1 MWHLLPPFW
10 FVAEK
15 IVFCFHVE
23 SSQMSPIHCAVFYG
37 FCLAFFGGFVYTVHM
52 KQQLEQL
59 IREAVSAEFG
69 SDISQGVVFSVAY
82 PPKPG
87 MGDYASNVALILAKK
102 VGENPKMVAEKLSV
116 RMFGFS
122 AQGGPATGGQ
132 FSIFKGTS
140 EADPVIEKIEVLG
153 GFINFTLTP
162 KHWFAAVLND
172 IHKKKDE
179 YGKILAPTPERI
191 MVEYLSPNTNKPL
204 HLGHLRNGITGASV
218 INLLSAT
225 GQEVIK
231 AEIVNDRGIHIC
243 KAMLAYQR
251 WGNGAT
257 PESTNKK
264 ADHFFGDWY
273 VRFATEAE
281 KDESLQTQAQDML
294 RKWEAGDPEVRKLW
308 LTVRQWVLDGWKQTE
323 GLLGFTFDKVYFESD
338 VYELGRDIIEQG
350 LERGVFRKIEKGNIV
365 FDLPVE
371 EFGKDANGN
380 SKLITVLRAD
390 GTSLYYTQDIGLQTS
405 RVAEYNLDRIVHVVG
420 SEQDFY
426 FKALFAIFKAL
437 GYVWAEKLYHLSY
450 AMVYLPEGKMKSREG
465 TVVDADDLIAQVTD
479 LAKLEIQSRQS
490 DIESEQ
496 LTDEEVAKRAQIIA
510 LAAIKYYMLK
520 QKPVTD
526 IYFDPK
532 ESISFEG
539 NTGPYCQYTYARA
552 KSIIRQVMNGTSDIS
567 TPVDYS
573 LLGDVEERALLQKLA
588 EFQDVISRAASEY
601 NPAYIATHVFETA
614 QAFNSFYTT
623 HSVMKAETN
632 ALREVRLQMVI
643 AATQVIK
650 NGLALLGIE
659 TLEEM

>member
-1 MWHLLPPFW
+1 
-10 FVAEK
+10 
-15 IVFCFHVE
+15 
-23 SSQMSPIHCAVFYG
+23 
-37 FCLAFFGGFVYTVHM
+37 M

-69 SDISQGVVFSVAY
+69 SDIGQEVVFSVAY

-87 MGDYASNVALILAKK
+87 MGDYASNVALVLAKK
-102 VGENPKMVAEKLSV
+102 VGENPKIVAEKLSA
-116 RMFGFS
+116 RIFNF
-122 AQGGPATGGQ
+122 Q
-132 FSIFKGTS
+132 FSIFKDST
-140 EADPVIEKIEVLG
+140 ETDPVIEKIEVLG
-153 GFINFTLTP
+153 GFINFTLQS
-162 KHWFAAVLND
+162 KYWFAEVLND
-172 IHKKKDE
+172 IDKKKDD
-179 YGKILAPTPERI
+179 YGKTPALTPERI

-204 HLGHLRNGITGASV
+204 HLGHLRNGITGAAV
-218 INLLSAT
+218 INLLSTT

-231 AEIVNDRGIHIC
+231 AEIINDRGIHIC

-251 WGNGAT
+251 WGNGTT
-257 PESTNKK
+257 PESAGKK

-273 VRFATEAE
+273 VRFAQEAE
-281 KDESLQTQAQDML
+281 KDESLQDEAQNML
-294 RKWEAGDPEVRKLW
+294 RKWEAGDAGVRALW

-323 GLLGFTFDKVYFESD
+323 QLLGFTFDKVYFESD
-338 VYELGRDIIEQG
+338 VYELGRDIVEQG

-371 EFGKDANGN
+371 EFGKDADGHA
-380 SKLITVLRAD
+380 KLITVLRAD

-405 RVAEYNLDRIVHVVG
+405 RVAEYSLDRIVHVVG

-437 GYVWAEKLYHLSY
+437 GYAWAEKLYHLSY

-465 TVVDADDLIAQVTD
+465 TVVDADDLIAQVVD

-490 DIESEQ
+490 IIESEQ
-496 LTDEEVAKRAQIIA
+496 ITDDEVEKRARIIA
-510 LAAIKYYMLK
+510 LAAIKYYILK

-552 KSIIRQVMNGTSDIS
+552 KSIIRQVTSDKLS
-567 TPVDYS
+567 GESGAVDYS
-573 LLGDVEERALLQKLA
+573 LLGDIEERMLLQKLA
-588 EFQDVISRAASEY
+588 EFPEVIIRATNEY
-601 NPAYIATHVFETA
+601 NPAYITTHVFETA

-623 HSVMKAETN
+623 HSVLKAESD
-632 ALREVRLQMVI
+632 ALRNARLHMVI
-643 AATQVIK
+643 AATKVIK
-650 NGLALLGIE
+650 NALALLGIE